1 MKNTKSLISFIEKS
15 PSPFHVVNN
24 FKSILD
30 EKSFI
35 QLHENKPFSLEWGK
49 SYYISRNNS
58 AIIAFTVPEKEID
71 KLAICAA
78 HTDSPTFKVK
88 PNPEVKAVN
97 GDYTCL
103 NVEPYGGNLLH
114 PWFDRPLSIAGRVFL
129 DKNGEREEVLV
140 DFDKDLVSIVSL
152 AIHQNRDVNNGVKL
166 NVQKELCP
174 LFATGFSAS
183 SFKTYL
189 AKHLNIVDADIL
201 DYDLFLYN
209 RNKGSIWGANDEF
222 FSIGK
227 IDDLACA
234 YAAMDALINTN
245 VNNDTLP
252 MACLFDNEEVGSS
265 SNQGALS
272 DFLYNT
278 LDRICLS
285 LDISKEKFYMILSNS
300 YVLSADN
307 GHAVHP
313 NYVEKSDITN
323 HPALNKG
330 VLLKYSGNLKYTTDG
345 STGALVKQLC
355 KNNGIPVQV
364 FANNS
369 NVPGGS
375 TLGNLS
381 IQQVGIKTADIGLA
395 QLAMHSPYESA
406 GTEDLTHMINLLKA
420 FFKN

>member
-1 MKNTKSLISFIEKS
+1 MKNTKNLISFIEKS

-24 FKSILD
+24 FKSILKEND
-30 EKSFI
+30 FI
-35 QLHENKPFSLEWGK
+35 ELTENKPFNLEYGK

-58 AIIAFTVPEKEID
+58 AILAFKVPTNGIK
-71 KLAICAA
+71 KLAICSA

-88 PNPEVKAVN
+88 PNPEVKAAA
-97 GDYTCL
+97 GLYTCL

-129 DKNGEREEVLV
+129 DKNGTREEVLL

-152 AIHQNRDVNNGVKL
+152 AIHQNREVNNGYKL

-174 LFATGFSAS
+174 LFTT
-183 SFKTYL
+183 SFEAKSFMNYL
-189 AKHLNIVDADIL
+189 ANHLNVKLEDIL

-209 RNKGSIWGANDEF
+209 RNKGSIWGPNDEF

-234 YAAMDALINTN
+234 YAAIASLLETK
-245 VNNDTLP
+245 VTTSTLP
-252 MACLFDNEEVGSS
+252 MACLFDNEEVGSG

-272 DFLYNT
+272 DFLHNT
-278 LDRICLS
+278 LERICLS
-285 LDISKEKFYMILSNS
+285 LNISKEEFYMLLSES
-300 YVLSADN
+300 FVLSADN

-313 NYVEKSDITN
+313 NYMEKSDITSA
-323 HPALNKG
+323 PAMNKG

-345 STGALVKQLC
+345 ESGALVKLLC
-355 KNNGIPVQV
+355 KLNNIPLQV

-381 IQQVGIKTADIGLA
+381 IQKIGIKTADIGLA
-395 QLAMHSPYESA
+395 QLAMHSPYECA
-406 GTEDLTHMINLLKA
+406 GCEDLTHMMNLLKA
-420 FFKN
+420 FFIY